1 MAQYV
6 LNVIHLGNIE
16 ELDTTDGNAVAEN
29 QDALLGT
36 YYDASDAA
44 ANHIVDVTA
53 TDAND
58 DGLIDSNDTA
68 TPDTITYDL
77 GSGTVTTQNDA
88 LFNVN
93 VTVTFPA
100 ASGQPPYNGL
110 GGIMQTETG
119 DLFFVMIDD
128 GEGYGTNHYDDFPIE
143 SIQINSISAF
153 GDQSMGWV
161 SDDQTFVPCFTAGT
175 LLETARGLLPVQ
187 HLRIGD
193 RVQTMDNGLQPVT
206 WVGRRRVGFGRWP
219 VDGPVQIRAGALGAG
234 YPVQDLLVSPQQ
246 RVLLCSPITDRMTQ
260 EAEILVPAIKLVGMP
275 GVSCLRHPVAVQYH
289 HFACERHEVVW
300 SNGAATETLFWGAV
314 LRARGYGAA
323 PEMGAPAR
331 VLVEK
336 RGVLRNLARRHVK
349 NGVPLFAGPGAM
361 RRM

>member
-1 MAQYV
+1 MAQFV

-16 ELDTTDGNAVAEN
+16 ELDTTDGNSVAEN

-44 ANHIVDVTA
+44 ANHIIDVTA
-53 TDAND
+53 SDANSD
-58 DGLIDSNDTA
+58 NLINSNDTS

-100 ASGQPPYNGL
+100 GSGQPPYTGL

-128 GEGYGTNHYDDFPIE
+128 GEGYGSNPYDDFPIE

-153 GDQSMGWV
+153 GDQSMGRV

-175 LLETARGLLPVQ
+175 RLETARGLLQVER
-187 HLRIGD
+187 LRIGD
-193 RVQTMDNGLQPVT
+193 RVQTLDNGLQPVT
-206 WVGRRRVGFGRWP
+206 WVGHRCVGFGR
-219 VDGPVQIRAGALGAG
+219 
-234 YPVQDLLVSPQQ
+234 
-246 RVLLCSPITDRMTQ
+246 
-260 EAEILVPAIKLVGMP
+260 
-275 GVSCLRHPVAVQYH
+275 
-289 HFACERHEVVW
+289 
-300 SNGAATETLFWGAV
+300 
-314 LRARGYGAA
+314 
-323 PEMGAPAR
+323 
-331 VLVEK
+331 
-336 RGVLRNLARRHVK
+336 
-349 NGVPLFAGPGAM
+349 
-361 RRM
+361 